1 MDAFAVSL
9 GKGLSARNVTH
20 RHALIVGGWFGGFQA
35 LMPIVGYLLGRSFS
49 DVVVS
54 VDHWIAFVLLSLI
67 GLNMIREAIW
77 GDEEPH
83 NADFGLRA
91 MFLMAVAT
99 SIDALAVGVTMAFL
113 DVNVWIASST
123 IGVITFIISVI
134 GLYLGSR
141 VGAKLG
147 DKAGI
152 LGGLILIAIGIK
164 IVIEHL
170 FF

>member
-1 MDAFAVSL
+1 
-9 GKGLSARNVTH
+9 
-20 RHALIVGGWFGGFQA
+20 
-35 LMPIVGYLLGRSFS
+35 
-49 DVVVS
+49 
-54 VDHWIAFVLLSLI
+54 
-67 GLNMIREAIW
+67 
-77 GDEEPH
+77 
-83 NADFGLRA
+83 

-123 IGVITFIISVI
+123 IGVITFIISVV

-164 IVIEHL
+164 MVIEHL